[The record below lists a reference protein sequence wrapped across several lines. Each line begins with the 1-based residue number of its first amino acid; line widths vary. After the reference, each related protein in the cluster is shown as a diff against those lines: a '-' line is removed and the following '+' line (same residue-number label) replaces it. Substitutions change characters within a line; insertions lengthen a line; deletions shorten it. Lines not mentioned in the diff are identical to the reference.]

1 MITEHSLPTSC
12 IVSPEAIIAP
22 TARISEGAVIT
33 GEVEIGDGVQVG
45 RYCVLEGSPDR
56 KTVIEPGTLLEDFVK
71 VHPGVTLGK
80 ESWVESYTILGHP
93 TKADLMGND
102 VSENSGR
109 VEDLLIRPATTIIG
123 AGAVIRSHSVIYTHV
138 EIGQS
143 LITGQGIM
151 IREHTSIGDNCVFGT
166 HASTDG
172 YCYIGPMGHIGQYA
186 QLSQSARIGRC
197 VFIGGHTVFSD
208 NKQAIRDVNR
218 DLFGAT
224 IEDYVRIGLS
234 CVILPSIVVGAFSL
248 VGAGSV
254 VTKDVPQRMVA
265 FGNPAR
271 VERELSEEEI
281 REYLASVD
289 TTD

>member
-1 MITEHSLPTSC
+1 MITEYKLRASRIIGPG
-12 IVSPEAIIAP
+12 AIIAP
-22 TARISEGAVIT
+22 TARIGEGAIIT
-33 GEVEIGDGVQVG
+33 GEVEVGAGVQVG
-45 RYCVLEGSPDR
+45 RYCVLEGTPER
-56 KTVIEPGTLLEDFVK
+56 RTVIEPGTLLEDFVK
-71 VHPGVTLGK
+71 VHPGVRLGK
-80 ESWVESYTILGHP
+80 ESWVEAYTILGHP
-93 TKADLMGND
+93 TKADLMGRD
-102 VSENSGR
+102 VSANAGR

-138 EIGQS
+138 EIGHS

-151 IREHTSIGDNCVFGT
+151 IREHTSIGNNCVFGT

-172 YCYIGPMGHIGQYA
+172 YCSIGHMGHIGQYA

-208 NKQAIRDVNR
+208 NKHAIRDVNR
-218 DLFGAT
+218 DLFGGT
-224 IEDYVRIGLS
+224 VEDYARVGLS
-234 CVILPSIVVGAFSL
+234 CIILPSIIVGAYSL

-254 VTKDVPQRMVA
+254 VTRNVPQRMVA
-265 FGNPAR
+265 YGNPAR
-271 VERELSEEEI
+271 VERELSEDEI